1 MGTLRLD
8 PRPGSHDAFGRL
20 VTTLSMA
27 ASEQTCRD
35 LLEIYDCGGGE
46 YAATLFRECA
56 KRARD
61 EVLRGEIHA

>member
-1 MGTLRLD
+1 MVTLRLD
-8 PRPGSHDAFGRL
+8 PKPGLHDAFGRL

-35 LLEIYDCGGGE
+35 LLDIYDCGGGV

-61 EVLRGEIHA
+61 EGLRGELPA